1 MTRYTEPDCLSAHDD
16 VDSAAV
22 HMDEH
27 REHRR
32 RYPRFVSVS
41 PEDMAEI
48 EEVLRQLRSGELD
61 RKEHEG
67 KYE

>member
-1 MTRYTEPDCLSAHDD
+1 MPRHVEPDCLSAYDD
-16 VDSAAV
+16 VDNAAM
-22 HMDEH
+22 HMGEH